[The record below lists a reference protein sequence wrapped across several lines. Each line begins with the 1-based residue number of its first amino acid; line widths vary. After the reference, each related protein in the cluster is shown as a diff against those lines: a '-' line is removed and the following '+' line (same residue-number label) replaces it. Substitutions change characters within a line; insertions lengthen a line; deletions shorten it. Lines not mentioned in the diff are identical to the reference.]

1 MNMEQRKQLN
11 ESEEYDK
18 RVSGDKLREIIEIAD
33 KLNWI
38 IPPNVTGYPLM
49 QLSEVEK
56 CMLAMIDDKELQR
69 LRDWAK

>member
-33 KLNWI
+33 KLNFISSI
-38 IPPNVTGYPLM
+38 IIIVDFFFIDMPYMRRCYIL
-49 QLSEVEK
+49 LS
-56 CMLAMIDDKELQR
+56 LYSL
-69 LRDWAK
+69 